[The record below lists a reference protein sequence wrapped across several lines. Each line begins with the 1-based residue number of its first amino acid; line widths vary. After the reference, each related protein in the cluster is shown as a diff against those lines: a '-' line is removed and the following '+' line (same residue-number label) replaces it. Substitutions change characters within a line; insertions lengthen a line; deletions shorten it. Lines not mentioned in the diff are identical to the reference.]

1 MPSGRTRTFSE
12 EHVLDRAVEAFWQH
26 GCRGVGT
33 RRLCDVTGINQS
45 SLYNAFGDKDSF
57 FAAALRRYADTVLS
71 PIFAAFEDDRD
82 PIDALCTVIEI
93 WETHNAAD
101 DSPGCLYTHTLSDI
115 GLRGEGPI
123 QSAAKEIADRVSA
136 GLVRR
141 LRQAHDAGRL
151 PSGSD
156 PDQLA
161 QVFLIASLG
170 IATSG
175 RAGVSPAAIKAM
187 AHTLYQLLG
196 HQPEARAGP

>member
-1 MPSGRTRTFSE
+1 MPRGRPKAFAE
-12 EHVLDRAVEAFWQH
+12 NVVLDRAVAVFWEH
-26 GCRGVGT
+26 GCNGVGT
-33 RRLCDVTGINQS
+33 RELCQATGINQS
-45 SLYNAFGDKDSF
+45 SLYNTFGDKDSF
-57 FAAALRRYADTVLS
+57 FAAALRRYADTALA
-71 PIFAAFEDDRD
+71 PILAALEDDRD

-101 DSPGCLYTHTLSDI
+101 DSPGCLFTHTLSDI

-141 LRQAHDAGRL
+141 LRQARDAGRL
-151 PSGSD
+151 PPGSD

-175 RAGVSPAAIKAM
+175 RAGVSPAAISAM
-187 AHTLYQLLG
+187 ARTLYQLLG